1 MRNVHDVRIGLL
13 TGGGDCPGLNAL
25 IRAVV
30 KRGSYHGHTLVGFR
44 HGWRGVVDGDLFPLT
59 RDHVRGILPLGG
71 TMLGTA
77 RFHPHEDNGGI
88 NAVLETLKHEHI
100 EALICVGGDGTLHAA
115 GKLAEAGVRMVC
127 APKTIDND
135 VWGTDR
141 SVGFDTAVSI
151 ATEAIDRVHTT
162 AESHDRVMVVEV
174 MGHHVGWIAI
184 AAGIA
189 GGADMILVPEDP
201 FDIDDVAARL
211 RHRHRSYASSS
222 IVVVAEGATA
232 RPGTLDFVAPEG
244 PYGSIVAG
252 AIGER
257 IKVEL
262 QERTGFDTRV
272 TILGHTQRGGTPTA
286 TDRLL
291 ASRFGVAAADAV
303 NAGAS
308 SVMTALVGDEI
319 KLVDIANVAGRLK
332 EVPEELRLVAET
344 LY

>member
-1 MRNVHDVRIGLL
+1 MRIGLL

>member
-1 MRNVHDVRIGLL
+1 L

-25 IRAVV
+25 IRGVV
-30 KRGSYHGHTLVGFR
+30 KQGSLHGHTLVGFR

-59 RDHVRGILPLGG
+59 RDHVRGVLPLGG

-88 NAVLETLKHEHI
+88 DAVLETLKHEHI
-100 EALICVGGDGTLHAA
+100 DALICVGGDGTLTAA
-115 GKLAEAGVRMVC
+115 GKLAEAGVGMVC

-151 ATEAIDRVHTT
+151 ATEALDRVHTT

-174 MGHHVGWIAI
+174 MGHHVGWIAV

-189 GGADMILVPEDP
+189 GGADMILIPEDP
-201 FDIDDVAARL
+201 FDIDEIVGKL

-232 RPGTLDFVAPEG
+232 KPGTLDFTAPEG

-272 TILGHTQRGGTPTA
+272 TILGHVQRGGTPTA

-291 ASRFGVAAADAV
+291 ASRFGVAAVDAV
-303 NAGAS
+303 DAGRS
-308 SVMTALVGDEI
+308 SVMTALIGDEI
-319 KLVDIANVAGRLK
+319 RLVDIAEVAGKLK
-332 EVPEELRLVAET
+332 VVPEDLRRVAEA

>member
-1 MRNVHDVRIGLL
+1 VRIGLL

-30 KRGSYHGHTLVGFR
+30 KQGSMHGHTLVGFR

-59 RDHVRGILPLGG
+59 RDHVRGVLPLGG

-88 NAVLETLKHEHI
+88 DAVLETLKHERI
-100 EALICVGGDGTLHAA
+100 DALICIGGDGTLHAA
-115 GKLAEAGVRMVC
+115 GKLAEGGVRMVC

-174 MGHHVGWIAI
+174 MGHHVGWIAV

-189 GGADMILVPEDP
+189 GGADMILIPEEP
-201 FDIDDVAARL
+201 FDINEVVAQL

-232 RPGTLDFVAPEG
+232 KPGTLDFTAPEG
-244 PYGSIVAG
+244 PFGSIVAG

-257 IKVEL
+257 IKIEL

-272 TILGHTQRGGTPTA
+272 TILGHVQRGGTPTA

-303 NAGAS
+303 DAGRS

-319 KLVDIANVAGRLK
+319 RLVDIGEVAGRLK
-332 EVPEELRLVAET
+332 VVPEDLRRVAVS

>member
-1 MRNVHDVRIGLL
+1 VRIGLL

-25 IRAVV
+25 IRGVV
-30 KRGSYHGHTLVGFR
+30 KQGSLHGHTLVGFR

-59 RDHVRGILPLGG
+59 RDHVRGVLPLGG

-88 NAVLETLKHEHI
+88 DAVLETLKHEHI
-100 EALICVGGDGTLHAA
+100 DALICVGGDGTLTAA
-115 GKLAEAGVRMVC
+115 GKLAEAGVGMVC

-151 ATEAIDRVHTT
+151 ATEALDRVHTT

-174 MGHHVGWIAI
+174 MGHHVGWIAV

-189 GGADMILVPEDP
+189 GGADMILIPEDP
-201 FDIDDVAARL
+201 FDIDEVTAKL

-232 RPGTLDFVAPEG
+232 RPGTLDFTAPEG

-272 TILGHTQRGGTPTA
+272 TILGHVQRGGTPTA

-291 ASRFGVAAADAV
+291 ASRFGVAAVDAV
-303 NAGAS
+303 DAGRS
-308 SVMTALVGDEI
+308 SVMTALIGDEI
-319 KLVDIANVAGRLK
+319 KLMDIADVAGKLK
-332 EVPEELRLVAET
+332 VVPEDMRRVAEA

>member
-1 MRNVHDVRIGLL
+1 MRIGLL

-30 KRGSYHGHTLVGFR
+30 KQGSFHGHTLVGFR

-59 RDHVRGILPLGG
+59 RDHVRGVLPLGG

-88 NAVLETLKHEHI
+88 DAVLDTLRHEHI
-100 EALICVGGDGTLHAA
+100 EALICVGGDGTLMAA

-189 GGADMILVPEDP
+189 GGADMILIPEDP
-201 FDIDDVAARL
+201 FDIDEVAGQL

-232 RPGTLDFVAPEG
+232 KPGTLDFTAPEG
-244 PYGSIVAG
+244 PYGAIVAG
-252 AIGER
+252 AMGER

-303 NAGAS
+303 DAGAS
-308 SVMTALVGDEI
+308 SVMTALVGDRIE
-319 KLVDIANVAGRLK
+319 LVDIAEVAGRLK
-332 EVPEELRLVAET
+332 TVPDDMVRVARS

>member
-1 MRNVHDVRIGLL
+1 VRIGLL

-30 KRGSYHGHTLVGFR
+30 KQGTLQGHTLVGFR
-44 HGWRGVVDGDLFPLT
+44 HGWRGVVDGDLFPLS
-59 RDHVRGILPLGG
+59 RDHVRGVLPLGG

-77 RFHPHEDNGGI
+77 RYHPNEDNEGI
-88 NAVLETLKHEHI
+88 SGVLETLKRERI
-100 EALICVGGDGTLHAA
+100 DALICVGGDGTLTAA
-115 GKLAEAGVRMVC
+115 GKLAEAGVGMVC

-141 SVGFDTAVSI
+141 SVGFDTAVWI

-162 AESHDRVMVVEV
+162 AESHDRVMIVEV
-174 MGHHVGWIAI
+174 MGHHVGWIAV

-189 GGADMILVPEDP
+189 GGADMILIPEDP
-201 FDIDDVAARL
+201 FDIDEVAAHL
-211 RHRHRSYASSS
+211 RHRHKSYASSS

-232 RPGTLDFVAPEG
+232 KPGTLDFEPPEG

-257 IKVEL
+257 IKYEIT
-262 QERTGFDTRV
+262 QRTGFDTRV
-272 TILGHTQRGGTPTA
+272 TILGHVQRGGTPTA
-286 TDRLL
+286 NDRLL
-291 ASRFGVAAADAV
+291 ASRFGIAAVDAV
-303 NAGAS
+303 DAGAS

-319 KLVDIANVAGRLK
+319 TLVPIADVAGKLK
-332 EVPEELRLVAET
+332 SVPADLRRVAEA

>member
-1 MRNVHDVRIGLL
+1 MRIGLL

-59 RDHVRGILPLGG
+59 RDHVRGVLPLGG

-88 NAVLETLKHEHI
+88 DAVLETLKHEHI

-303 NAGAS
+303 HGGAS
-308 SVMTALVGDEI
+308 SVMTALIGDEI
-319 KLVDIANVAGRLK
+319 KLVDIADVAGRLK

>member
-1 MRNVHDVRIGLL
+1 VRIGLL

-30 KRGSYHGHTLVGFR
+30 KQGSFHGHTLVGFR

-59 RDHVRGILPLGG
+59 RDHVRGVLPLGG

-88 NAVLETLKHEHI
+88 DAVLDTLRHEHI
-100 EALICVGGDGTLHAA
+100 EALICVGGDGTLMAA

-189 GGADMILVPEDP
+189 GGADMILIPEDP
-201 FDIDDVAARL
+201 FDIDEVAGQL

-232 RPGTLDFVAPEG
+232 KPGTLDFTAPEG
-244 PYGSIVAG
+244 PYGAIVAG
-252 AIGER
+252 AMGER

-303 NAGAS
+303 DAGAS
-308 SVMTALVGDEI
+308 SVMTALVGDRIE
-319 KLVDIANVAGRLK
+319 LVDIAEVAGRLK
-332 EVPEELRLVAET
+332 TVPDDMVRVARS

>member
-1 MRNVHDVRIGLL
+1 MRIGLL

-25 IRAVV
+25 IRAGV

-127 APKTIDND
+127 APKTIDNA

-303 NAGAS
+303 DAGAS

-319 KLVDIANVAGRLK
+319 KLVDIADVAGRLK

>member
-1 MRNVHDVRIGLL
+1 MRIGLL

-30 KRGSYHGHTLVGFR
+30 KQGSIHGHSLVGFR

-59 RDHVRGILPLGG
+59 RDHVRGVLPLGG

-88 NAVLETLKHEHI
+88 DAVLETLKHEHI
-100 EALICVGGDGTLHAA
+100 DALICVGGDGTLHAA
-115 GKLAEAGVRMVC
+115 GKLAAAGVGMVC

-174 MGHHVGWIAI
+174 MGHHVGWIAV

-189 GGADMILVPEDP
+189 GGADMILIPEDP
-201 FDIDDVAARL
+201 FDIDDIAARL

-252 AIGER
+252 AMGER
-257 IKVEL
+257 IKIEL

-303 NAGAS
+303 DAGAT

-319 KLVDIANVAGRLK
+319 KLVDIAEVAGRLK
-332 EVPEELRLVAET
+332 EVPEDLRRVAES

>member
-1 MRNVHDVRIGLL
+1 VRIGIL

-25 IRAVV
+25 IRAAV
-30 KRGSYHGHTLVGFR
+30 KQGSMHGHTLVGFR

-59 RDHVRGILPLGG
+59 RDHVRGVLPLGG

-88 NAVLETLKHEHI
+88 DAVLETLRHERI
-100 EALICVGGDGTLHAA
+100 EALICIGGDGTLNAA

-174 MGHHVGWIAI
+174 MGHHVGWIAV

-189 GGADMILVPEDP
+189 GGADMILIPEDP
-201 FDIDDVAARL
+201 FDIDDVVAQL
-211 RHRHRSYASSS
+211 RHRHKSYASSS

-232 RPGTLDFVAPEG
+232 RPGTLDFTAPEG

-257 IKVEL
+257 IKHEL

-272 TILGHTQRGGTPTA
+272 TILGHVQRGGTPTA

-291 ASRFGVAAADAV
+291 ASRFGVAAADAAD
-303 NAGAS
+303 AGRT

-319 KLVDIANVAGRLK
+319 RLVDIAEVAGRLK
-332 EVPEELRLVAET
+332 TVPEDLRRVAVS

>member
-1 MRNVHDVRIGLL
+1 MRIGLL

-303 NAGAS
+303 DAGAS

-319 KLVDIANVAGRLK
+319 KLVDIADVAGRLK

>member
-1 MRNVHDVRIGLL
+1 VRIGLL

-30 KRGSYHGHTLVGFR
+30 KQGSFHGHTLVGFR

-59 RDHVRGILPLGG
+59 RDHVRGVLPLGG

-88 NAVLETLKHEHI
+88 DAVLDTLRHEHI
-100 EALICVGGDGTLHAA
+100 EALICVGGDGTLMAA

-189 GGADMILVPEDP
+189 GGADMILIPEDP
-201 FDIDDVAARL
+201 FDIDVVAGQL

-232 RPGTLDFVAPEG
+232 KPGTLDFTAPEG
-244 PYGSIVAG
+244 PYGAIVAG
-252 AIGER
+252 AMGER

-303 NAGAS
+303 DSGAS
-308 SVMTALVGDEI
+308 SVMTALEGDRIE
-319 KLVDIANVAGRLK
+319 LVDIAEVAGRLK
-332 EVPEELRLVAET
+332 TVPDDMVRVARS

>member
-1 MRNVHDVRIGLL
+1 MRIGVL

-25 IRAVV
+25 LRAVV
-30 KRGSYHGHTLVGFR
+30 KQGTLHGHTLVGFK
-44 HGWRGVVDGDLFPLT
+44 HGWRGVVDGDVVPLT
-59 RDHVRGILPLGG
+59 PHDVRGTLNLGG

-77 RFHPHEDNGGI
+77 RFHPHEGDGGI
-88 NAVLETLKHEHI
+88 DAVLETLRQERI
-100 EALICVGGDGTLHAA
+100 DALVCVGGDGTLHAA
-115 GKLAEAGVRMVC
+115 GKLAEAGVGMVC

-151 ATEAIDRVHTT
+151 ATEALDRVRTT
-162 AESHDRVMVVEV
+162 AESHDRIMVVEV
-174 MGHHVGWIAI
+174 MGHHVGWIAV

-189 GGADMILVPEDP
+189 GGADQVLIPEEP
-201 FDIDDVAARL
+201 FDIDEVAARL
-211 RHRHRSYASSS
+211 RHRHRSYARSS

-232 RPGTLDFVAPEG
+232 APDTLDFEPPEG

-262 QERTGFDTRV
+262 EERTGFETRV
-272 TILGHTQRGGTPTA
+272 TILGHVQRGGTPTA
-286 TDRLL
+286 ADRLL
-291 ASRFGVAAADAV
+291 ASRFGIAAVDAV
-303 NAGAS
+303 HEGAS
-308 SVMTALVGDEI
+308 GVMTALVGDEI
-319 KLVDIANVAGRLK
+319 RLVPVADVAGRLK
-332 EVPEELRLVAET
+332 TVPEDLRRVARA

>member
-1 MRNVHDVRIGLL
+1 VRIGIL

-25 IRAVV
+25 IRGAV
-30 KRGSYHGHTLVGFR
+30 KQASLQGHTLVGFR
-44 HGWRGVVDGDLFPLT
+44 HGWRGVVDGDCFPLT
-59 RDHVRGILPLGG
+59 RDHVRGVLPLGG

-88 NAVLETLKHEHI
+88 DAVLDTLKHEHI
-100 EALICVGGDGTLHAA
+100 DSLICIGGDGTLHAA
-115 GKLAEAGVRMVC
+115 GKLSAAGVGMVC

-174 MGHHVGWIAI
+174 MGHHVGWIAV

-189 GGADMILVPEDP
+189 GGADMILIPEDP
-201 FDIDDVAARL
+201 FDIDEVAAKL

-232 RPGTLDFVAPEG
+232 RPGTLDFTPPEG
-244 PYGSIVAG
+244 PFGSIVAG

-262 QERTGFDTRV
+262 QDRTGFDTRV

-303 NAGAS
+303 NGGATA
-308 SVMTALVGDEI
+308 VMTALVGDEI
-319 KLVDIANVAGRLK
+319 RLIDIADVAGRLK
-332 EVPEELRLVAET
+332 EVPEELRRVAES

>member
-1 MRNVHDVRIGLL
+1 MRVGML

-303 NAGAS
+303 DAGAS

-319 KLVDIANVAGRLK
+319 KLVDIADVAGRLK

>member
-1 MRNVHDVRIGLL
+1 VRIGLL

-30 KRGSYHGHTLVGFR
+30 KRGTYHGHTLVGFR

-59 RDHVRGILPLGG
+59 RDHVRGVLPLGG

-88 NAVLETLKHEHI
+88 DAVLETLKHEHI

-115 GKLAEAGVRMVC
+115 GKLAEAGVGMVC

-174 MGHHVGWIAI
+174 MGHHVGWIAV

-189 GGADMILVPEDP
+189 GGADMILIPEEP
-201 FDIDDVAARL
+201 FDIDEVAGKL

-257 IKVEL
+257 IKIEL
-262 QERTGFDTRV
+262 AQRTGFDTRV
-272 TILGHTQRGGTPTA
+272 TILGHVQRGGTPTA
-286 TDRLL
+286 NDRLL

-303 NAGAS
+303 NDGAT
-308 SVMTALVGDEI
+308 SVMTALSGDEI
-319 KLVDIANVAGRLK
+319 KLVDIAEVAGRLK
-332 EVPEELRLVAET
+332 EVPEDLRRVAES

>member
-1 MRNVHDVRIGLL
+1 VRIGLL

-25 IRAVV
+25 IRGVV
-30 KRGSYHGHTLVGFR
+30 KQGSLHGHTLVGFR

-59 RDHVRGILPLGG
+59 RDHVRGVLPLGG

-88 NAVLETLKHEHI
+88 DAVLETLKHEHI
-100 EALICVGGDGTLHAA
+100 DALICVGGDGTLTAA
-115 GKLAEAGVRMVC
+115 GKLAEAGVGMVC

-151 ATEAIDRVHTT
+151 ATEALDRVHTT

-174 MGHHVGWIAI
+174 MGHHVGWIAV

-189 GGADMILVPEDP
+189 GGADMILIPEDP
-201 FDIDDVAARL
+201 FDIDDIVGKL

-232 RPGTLDFVAPEG
+232 KPGTLDFTAPEG

-272 TILGHTQRGGTPTA
+272 TILGHVQRGGTPTA

-291 ASRFGVAAADAV
+291 ASRFGVAAVDAV
-303 NAGAS
+303 DAGRS
-308 SVMTALVGDEI
+308 SVMTALIGDEI
-319 KLVDIANVAGRLK
+319 RLVDIADVAGKLK
-332 EVPEELRLVAET
+332 VVPEDMRRVAEA

>member
-1 MRNVHDVRIGLL
+1 M
-13 TGGGDCPGLNAL
+13 
-25 IRAVV
+25 
-30 KRGSYHGHTLVGFR
+30 
-44 HGWRGVVDGDLFPLT
+44 
-59 RDHVRGILPLGG
+59 
-71 TMLGTA
+71 
-77 RFHPHEDNGGI
+77 
-88 NAVLETLKHEHI
+88 
-100 EALICVGGDGTLHAA
+100 
-115 GKLAEAGVRMVC
+115 
-127 APKTIDND
+127 
-135 VWGTDR
+135 
-141 SVGFDTAVSI
+141 
-151 ATEAIDRVHTT
+151 
-162 AESHDRVMVVEV
+162 
-174 MGHHVGWIAI
+174 
-184 AAGIA
+184 
-189 GGADMILVPEDP
+189 
-201 FDIDDVAARL
+201 
-211 RHRHRSYASSS
+211 
-222 IVVVAEGATA
+222 VVAEGATA

-303 NAGAS
+303 DAGAS

-319 KLVDIANVAGRLK
+319 KLVDIADVAGRLK

>member
-1 MRNVHDVRIGLL
+1 MRIGLL

-25 IRAVV
+25 IRAVA
-30 KRGSYHGHTLVGFR
+30 KQSALNGDTLVGFR
-44 HGWRGVVDGDLFPLT
+44 HGWRGVVDGDAFPLT
-59 RDHVRGILPLGG
+59 RDHVRGVLPLGG
-71 TMLGTA
+71 TMLGTT
-77 RFHPHEDNGGI
+77 RFHPHEANGGI
-88 NAVLETLKHEHI
+88 DAVLETLKHEHI
-100 EALICVGGDGTLHAA
+100 GALICVGGDGTLHAA
-115 GKLAEAGVRMVC
+115 GKLAEAGVTMVC

-151 ATEAIDRVHTT
+151 ATEALDRVHTT

-174 MGHHVGWIAI
+174 MGHHVGWIAV

-189 GGADMILVPEDP
+189 GGADQILIPEDP
-201 FDIDDVAARL
+201 FDIDEIAAQL
-211 RHRHRSYASSS
+211 RHRHKSYASSS

-232 RPGTLDFVAPEG
+232 KEGTLDFTPPEG
-244 PYGSIVAG
+244 PYGAIVAG

-257 IKVEL
+257 IKYEL
-262 QERTGFDTRV
+262 GQRTGFDTRV
-272 TILGHTQRGGTPTA
+272 TILGHIQRGGTPTA

-303 NAGAS
+303 HEGKT
-308 SVMTALVGDEI
+308 SVMTALVGDRIE
-319 KLVDIANVAGRLK
+319 LVDIAEVAGK
-332 EVPEELRLVAET
+332 VKQVPDELRRVAAS

>member
-1 MRNVHDVRIGLL
+1 VRIGLL

-25 IRAVV
+25 IRGVV
-30 KRGSYHGHTLVGFR
+30 KQGSLHGHTLVGFR

-59 RDHVRGILPLGG
+59 RDHVRGVLPLGG

-88 NAVLETLKHEHI
+88 DAVLETLKHEHI
-100 EALICVGGDGTLHAA
+100 DALICVGGDGTLTAA
-115 GKLAEAGVRMVC
+115 GKLAEAGVGMVC

-151 ATEAIDRVHTT
+151 ATEALDRVHTT

-174 MGHHVGWIAI
+174 MGHHVGWIAV

-189 GGADMILVPEDP
+189 GGADMILIPEDP
-201 FDIDDVAARL
+201 FDIDEIVGKL

-232 RPGTLDFVAPEG
+232 KPGTLDFTAPEG

-272 TILGHTQRGGTPTA
+272 TILGHVQRGGTPTA

-291 ASRFGVAAADAV
+291 ASRFGVAAVDAV
-303 NAGAS
+303 DAGRS
-308 SVMTALVGDEI
+308 SVMTALIGDEI
-319 KLVDIANVAGRLK
+319 RLVDIAEVAGKLK
-332 EVPEELRLVAET
+332 VVPEDLRRVAEA